1 MNKERLIKFV
11 YILLRE
17 RLTFG
22 DLEAIMAE
30 VNSSDNPETLGLVK
44 LYVEEVVDKLL
55 SSGMKCY
62 NNMCN
67 TQDDDVEIVAV
78 EKIKVEALGL
88 TEVEETP
95 MCADCRRRYL

>member
-55 SSGMKCY
+55 SSGLKCY
-62 NNMCN
+62 DSMCN
-67 TQDDDVEIVAV
+67 TEFDDVRIVKTDEGQQV
-78 EKIKVEALGL
+78 
-88 TEVEETP
+88 P
-95 MCADCRRRYL
+95 MCADCRKRNPQAVIDNH